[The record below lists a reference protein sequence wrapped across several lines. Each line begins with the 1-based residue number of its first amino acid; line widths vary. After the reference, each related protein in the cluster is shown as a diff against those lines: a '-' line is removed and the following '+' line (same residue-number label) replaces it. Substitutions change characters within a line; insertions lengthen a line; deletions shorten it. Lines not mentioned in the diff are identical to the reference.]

1 MEEEQE
7 KVNATRG
14 GTHTVSGCK
23 DMERKGEGKCEMK
36 EKVWSLKVA
45 QIEVEKLHSM
55 RKIVNMK

>member
-1 MEEEQE
+1 MAV
-7 KVNATRG
+7 KRW
-14 GTHTVSGCK
+14 K
-23 DMERKGEGKCEMK
+23 ERGEGKCEMK